1 MNTYFR
7 DTLSDPGWDRE
18 LDHLEAVIR
27 LNQPATEFDLD
38 ELSLKEEKELVKA
51 ARLASAPG
59 PSGVPYG
66 VYKRCLSLLQFLW
79 KIIKVI
85 WRRGRVAEKWRCAEG
100 SWIPKE
106 EDSRVI
112 DQFRSIFC

>member
-38 ELSLKEEKELVKA
+38 ELILKEEKELVKA
-51 ARLASAPG
+51 AGSATAPVH
-59 PSGVPYG
+59 SGVPYG

-85 WRRGRVAEKWRCAEG
+85 WGRGRVAEQWRYAEG
-100 SWIPKE
+100 VWIPKE
-106 EDSRVI
+106 ENYRVI